1 MKVEEDQ
8 VLQFNLIQYTSDKDK
23 ETLVFTIV
31 SGVGELDGSTYKYKP
46 ENTEGTESVTLRVT
60 NSEGKYAEDTF
71 EIAIE
76 IDIEEIL
83 YNNLKETPFIT
94 GGLIS
99 NQFVRQIHPEMIIYL
114 KTSTTRYAYLQIKS
128 CLDDLEFKYRV
139 FDEDGS
145 ISATGIR
152 HLIIDEEYDLDG
164 DDVPELAW
172 LTSNRYI
179 VQTVEFFTMQSDE
192 NIETR
197 YLDFPFYRESKKGTL
212 FWVEEI
218 VDNGVFIVY
227 PDSEKLVVSSENYEI
242 SDVVDVSNNV
252 IAYKLTSDF
261 PMLHEGDVIVDTQ
274 SQIIRKLSDEPIYRG
289 TEVIY
294 FTVVGQLEDV
304 FEVLSFSQSKPVGE
318 PISQNKESFDP
329 SGSFPVGDLKFE
341 FDINGNAVIIPNVE
355 VGGSIEGYIKLGLGI
370 CVEIDISGD
379 EKHFKS
385 FVEGSIEV
393 KVTEDI
399 AIKGETETKISEIPV
414 GGIDLPPFWIGPVFI
429 VPRFQTGLVTKVKLE
444 GKAGLRSETTL
455 EGKMKFGIDLEN
467 NSDPKWI
474 VEFPLDTEVSD
485 FEPFLA
491 GELECATGIQ
501 GEFMLSIMKLG
512 GFTTAVRILCPK
524 AKLSTVFRQGD
535 PDTENLFNWKHMD
548 VEFKAN
554 VGAAVELE
562 AAFKE
567 DALRFLG
574 IKFKVSLKPLVVF
587 DRTILELTIDKP
599 RTPSGMAFNNLGN
612 GNIEGLFEDE
622 SSIEDGYEVWRKK
635 EGESEFTCIEE
646 NLSKNATSF
655 PDNNLEINVQYTYKI
670 RAFSK
675 MKIEISNIDFVPLRM
690 YSDYIELTVILL
702 PGELP
707 PVVPFNPSPDL
718 GAENICLA
726 PNLSWDCYDPSGG
739 TPYYQ
744 IYFGKGGLGAE
755 PVGTT
760 AGTKVWSPG
769 TLEPSSWYYWKVVA
783 QGKYGI
789 TEGKEWRFKTGTA
802 MNNPPELPE
811 FYFPIDGATEQSINV
826 VLSWQCTDQD
836 NDALEYDVLLG
847 VNNPPENTIAS
858 GITERSFAL
867 ANLNLGTTYFWQVK
881 VNDGKGNI
889 IFGPIWSFRTASGSG
904 LAPAKPSNPDPADYS
919 KGNPLSLTL
928 SWDCSDPNGDPL
940 TYDVLLE
947 RYYSTNPDD
956 PETVVAKGIASKSLS
971 LEQLPEYSSYVWRVI
986 AYDNN
991 GNMTKGPVWHFMVG
1005 ATPNNPPV
1013 APIEI
1018 SPKNNSVGQ
1027 SNRIVLLWSCT
1038 DPEDDP
1044 ITYEIYFGETVN
1056 PPRMEDVLNDSV
1068 NEYIVPYELDY
1079 GTQYYWRIVAK
1090 DNPSKGDQLTTIG
1103 SLWTFKTAEQG
1114 TPGTTKWVAHLSGDL
1129 NLYSVPAVREDGTIV
1144 VAGGRDRPRNPCDCD
1159 SRLYCLSTN
1168 GDVIWT
1174 YEASSCIIGDPLI
1187 NDDGAI
1193 YIATLDGIIHCVE
1206 PNGEPR
1212 WKFETDGNSYEPMA
1226 LGPDGT
1232 LYVPFMDSME
1242 KVYAFYPDGEKK
1254 WEFFTDERVT
1264 SGVSVGQ
1271 DGTIYFGARWHLF
1284 ALNPDGTLKWAFSTG
1299 EEVASTPAIGS
1310 DGTVYF
1316 GSADGHLYA
1325 LTSNG
1330 QKKWAYDFADEWIE
1344 ITGPAIDSSGNIYVN
1359 VDESVFC
1366 ITPSGK
1372 RKWVHSGDAYCWY
1385 VPAIGEDNLVYA
1397 SAVWLL
1403 TLDSNGNQ
1411 VSYSQYRVASD
1422 PTIIDDGTLLI
1433 GTLYGELV
1441 AVNVSSNGIMDSPW
1455 PKASKDLKNT
1465 GRAAD
1470 PYPNMPPEPPTN
1482 PTPNDKISDQQLSV
1496 SLEWECSDP
1505 EHNFMRYDVY
1515 LDQNPSPVTKRFKA
1529 IANKS
1534 CQISDLDPETT
1545 YYWKVIAEDSY
1556 GGVSEGPVWSFTTK
1570 ISEDTTIYFSEGF
1583 ESGDL
1588 SKNEWIVSGDYVPFV
1603 QSSEVYEGNYSLSFL
1618 PPFTE
1623 EKSLVESEIQVS
1635 IVIPNDAFISF
1646 FRKVS
1651 GRSVDS
1657 LSFYIDGNQVG
1668 NWTSLYGYS
1677 DLHSDQKDLEWSEV
1691 VRRIPAGQH
1700 TLKWKYTSTRDSQI
1714 QGADTSWLDEI
1725 RVVDFLPLGDLVS
1738 FSDRRIEEYVRFIL
1752 GKNPEESIASRE
1764 VQDICSLVIK
1774 GSIEEDF
1781 GIESLEFDKTNGFVV
1796 SADNTP
1802 LNFSGFE
1809 YLNDLLILYVDN
1821 CPVVDV
1827 LPLKNCQQLSLL
1839 FLSGTG
1845 VNITDSSPL
1854 GLMNNLEVLSILDG
1868 AIDLTGLSV
1877 SSTIDSLLINSGCVK
1892 GLGTLGSLRTLA
1904 DLGLIDCDLY
1914 DTSFVK
1920 DLESLKWLN
1929 IAYNN
1934 IAEINSLVNLVNLEH
1949 LSVFEN
1955 EISDISTLL
1964 DNPGINS
1971 GDVIDLR
1978 YNMLDISEDST
1989 DMKHI
1994 KALSDRGVEVLFSPQ
2009 NTNASPTATIVEG
2022 PSGTISENSGT
2033 FTWTG
2038 EDSDGEIVKY
2048 EYRKDGGDWIDHGL
2062 NTSYTWSGYSE
2073 GSHTFEVRAQDDDA
2087 AYSESAMCGFA
2098 YSIRWVFVESGNFIM
2113 GDTWGDGLEEELPV
2127 HEVTLTYDLYVW
2139 KYEVTFDE
2147 YDEFCEDTGRT
2158 KPGDNGWGRGK
2169 RPVINVTWWDGVAFC
2184 NWLSEKE
2191 GLPKAYENLGN
2202 YLLDANGNITTDITE
2217 VVGYRLLTEAEWE
2230 YAVRGGKESVGY
2242 KYSGSNT
2249 ASDVAWYTEDQLEEK
2264 TQEVG
2269 TKSPNELGIYDMSGN
2284 VWEFCYDSWYDYT
2297 EDPQINP
2304 CNFVPSWTRIGR
2316 GGCFRSGIRSLTVS
2330 HRYSIHPTYEGCDTG
2345 FRIARI
2351 AEVVQN
2357 LPPVIPY
2364 DPYPADDSE

>member
-1 MKVEEDQ
+1 
-8 VLQFNLIQYTSDKDK
+8 
-23 ETLVFTIV
+23 
-31 SGVGELDGSTYKYKP
+31 
-46 ENTEGTESVTLRVT
+46 
-60 NSEGKYAEDTF
+60 
-71 EIAIE
+71 
-76 IDIEEIL
+76 
-83 YNNLKETPFIT
+83 
-94 GGLIS
+94 
-99 NQFVRQIHPEMIIYL
+99 MIIYL
-114 KTSTTRYAYLQIKS
+114 KTSTTRYAYLQIES
-128 CLDDLEFKYRV
+128 CFDDLEFKYRV
-139 FDEDGS
+139 FDGDGS
-145 ISATGIR
+145 ILTTGIR
-152 HLIIDEEYDLDG
+152 RLIIDEEYDLDG

-179 VQTVEFFTMQSDE
+179 VQTVEFFAKQADE
-192 NIETR
+192 NTETR
-197 YLDFPFYRESKKGTL
+197 YLDFPFYRDSKKGTL
-212 FWVEEI
+212 FWVDEI

-242 SDVVDVSNNV
+242 SDLVDVSNNV

-274 SQIIRKLSDEPIYRG
+274 NQIIRKLSDEPIYRG

-329 SGSFPVGDLKFE
+329 SGSFPVGDLKFGFE
-341 FDINGNAVIIPNVE
+341 INGNAVIIPNVE

-379 EKHFKS
+379 EKHFRS
-385 FVEGSIEV
+385 FVEGSVEV

-399 AIKGETETKISEIPV
+399 AIKGETETKISEIPIK
-414 GGIDLPPFWIGPVFI
+414 GIDLPPFWIGPVFI

-474 VEFPLDTEVSD
+474 VEHSLDTEVSG

-535 PDTENLFNWKHMD
+535 PDPKNLFNWKHMD
-548 VEFKAN
+548 VEFKAK
-554 VGAAVELE
+554 VGAALELE

-574 IKFKVSLKPLVVF
+574 IKFKVSLKPLVVI

-635 EGESEFTCIEE
+635 EGESDFTCIEE
-646 NLSKNATSF
+646 NLSKNAASF
-655 PDNNLEINVQYTYKI
+655 LDNNLEINVQYTYKI

-675 MKIEISNIDFVPLRM
+675 MKIDISIIDFVPLRM
-690 YSDYIELTVILL
+690 YSDFIELTVILL

-739 TPYYQ
+739 TPSYQ

-755 PVGTT
+755 PAGTT
-760 AGTKVWSPG
+760 PGTRVWSPG
-769 TLEPSSWYYWKVVA
+769 ILEPSSWYYWKVVA

-836 NDALEYDVLLG
+836 NDKLEYDVLLG
-847 VNNPPENTIAS
+847 ANNPPENTVAS

-867 ANLNLGTTYFWQVK
+867 AGLNFGTTYFWQIK

-889 IFGPIWSFRTASGSG
+889 VFGPVWSFSTVSDSESS
-904 LAPAKPSNPDPADYS
+904 PVTPSKPFPEDYS
-919 KGNPLSLTL
+919 RNNPLYVPL
-928 SWDCSDPNGDPL
+928 SWNCYDPNGDPV
-940 TYDVLLE
+940 TYDVYLE
-947 RYYSTNPDD
+947 RQLNTSHEVPTKKVATKI
-956 PETVVAKGIASKSLS
+956 PEKSFS
-971 LEQLPEYSSYVWRVI
+971 VGPMLETTTYLWQIV
-986 AYDNN
+986 AYDNK
-991 GNMTKGPVWHFMVG
+991 GNKTTGPVWKFKTG
-1005 ATPNNPPV
+1005 RKPNNPPEV
-1013 APIEI
+1013 PSDP
-1018 SPKNNSVGQ
+1018 SPANNSTKQ
-1027 SNRIVLLWSCT
+1027 TIRPTLRWICT
-1038 DPEDDP
+1038 DPDGDGKD
-1044 ITYEIYFGETVN
+1044 YELYFGTTTN
-1056 PPRMEDVLNDSV
+1056 PPKVLDKPDDGNSYYEMKKSL
-1068 NEYIVPYELDY
+1068 EYD
-1079 GTQYYWRIVAK
+1079 TQYYWRVVAT
-1090 DNPSKGDQLTTIG
+1090 DRPEHGEPASSTGP
-1103 SLWTFKTAEQG
+1103 LWTFRTAKKGE
-1114 TPGTTKWVAHLSGDL
+1114 PGTVEWEVQFSNEGYIRGEVAILSNGTIIVPGGKNDQK
-1129 NLYSVPAVREDGTIV
+1129 LYAFTPSGSLSWTYDAGSSITAGPVVSSEDSIYIGTVDGTIYSIDAKGEV
-1144 VAGGRDRPRNPCDCD
+1144 LWEYQAPEQ
-1159 SRLYCLSTN
+1159 
-1168 GDVIWT
+1168 I
-1174 YEASSCIIGDPLI
+1174 
-1187 NDDGAI
+1187 
-1193 YIATLDGIIHCVE
+1193 TLAL
-1206 PNGEPR
+1206 P
-1212 WKFETDGNSYEPMA
+1212 A

-1232 LYVPFMDSME
+1232 VYFAVGAFRTLEKGLYALHPNGEIKWIFTS
-1242 KVYAFYPDGEKK
+1242 DG
-1254 WEFFTDERVT
+1254 WIS
-1264 SGVSVGQ
+1264 SGISIGP
-1271 DGTIYFGARWHLF
+1271 DGTIYFGSSDWFLYAV
-1284 ALNPDGTLKWAFSTG
+1284 NQDGTIRWKYETG
-1299 EEVASTPAIGS
+1299 EHVTGTPAIGD
-1310 DGTVYF
+1310 DGTIYF
-1316 GSADGHLYA
+1316 GSQDGYLYA
-1325 LTSNG
+1325 ITANSKLIWRYKIYNG
-1330 QKKWAYDFADEWIE
+1330 YADICD
-1344 ITGPAIDSSGNIYVN
+1344 PVIDKNGNIYIRA
-1359 VDESVFC
+1359 DEYFHCVG
-1366 ITPSGK
+1366 PDGK
-1372 RKWVHSGDAYCWY
+1372 KKWVYTFDSTTCENI
-1385 VPAIGEDNLVYA
+1385 AIGDDGIIYIANKFA
-1397 SAVWLL
+1397 GQITAFNSK
-1403 TLDSNGNQ
+1403 GN
-1411 VSYSQYRVASD
+1411 VLWYLNVLPVDTS
-1422 PTIIDDGTLLI
+1422 PTISDGIMYIATVDGVLHAI
-1433 GTLYGELV
+1433 
-1441 AVNVSSNGIMDSPW
+1441 NVSSNSLAESSW
-1455 PKASKDLKNT
+1455 PKFGRDLRNT
-1465 GRAAD
+1465 GCVIE
-1470 PYPNMPPEPPTN
+1470 PFPNNPPDAPIN
-1482 PTPNDKISDQQLSV
+1482 PIPENNSSEQPLSLT
-1496 SLEWECSDP
+1496 LEWECSDP
-1505 EHNFMRYDVY
+1505 DYDFLKYDVY
-1515 LDQNPSPVTKRFKA
+1515 FGNQVNPKTKVFEDIKDKKCE
-1529 IANKS
+1529 IDN
-1534 CQISDLDPETT
+1534 LDPETT
-1545 YYWKVIAEDSY
+1545 YYWKVITKD
-1556 GGVSEGPVWSFTTK
+1556 GRDGVTSSPIWSFTTQYG
-1570 ISEDTTIYFSEGF
+1570 DDVTTYFYEGF
-1583 ESGDL
+1583 ETGDL
-1588 SKNEWIVSGDYVPFV
+1588 SKNEWIVSGDYVPFA

-1657 LSFYIDGNQVG
+1657 LSFYMDGNQVG

-1700 TLKWKYTSTRDSQI
+1700 TLKWKYTATRDSQI

-1725 RVVDFLPLGDLVS
+1725 RVVDFLPLGDIVN
-1738 FSDRRIEEYVRFIL
+1738 FSDRRIEECVRFIL
-1752 GKNPEESIASRE
+1752 GKSPEESIGSRE
-1764 VQDICSLVIK
+1764 VQDICWLVVQ
-1774 GSIEEDF
+1774 GSIDEDF
-1781 GIESLEFDKTNGFVV
+1781 GIEPLEFDKTNGFVV
-1796 SADNTP
+1796 STDNTP
-1802 LNFSGFE
+1802 LDFSGFE
-1809 YLNDLLILYVDN
+1809 YLNDLLILYIDN

-1839 FLSGTG
+1839 FLSGTD

-1877 SSTIDSLLINSGCVK
+1877 SSTIDSLLVNSSCVK
-1892 GLGTLGSLRTLA
+1892 GLGTLGALQTLM

-1914 DTSFVK
+1914 DTSFLE
-1920 DLESLKWLN
+1920 DLESLKWLS

-1934 IAEINSLVNLVNLEH
+1934 IAGVSSLVNLVNLEH

-2009 NTNASPTATIVEG
+2009 NTNASPAATIVSG
-2022 PSGTISENSGT
+2022 PSGTIFEDSST

-2038 EDSDGEIVKY
+2038 EDSDGEIIKY
-2048 EYRKDGGDWIDHGL
+2048 EYKKDGGDWIDHGL

-2073 GSHTFEVRAQDDDA
+2073 GSHTFEVRAQDDDEA
-2087 AYSESAMCGFA
+2087 YSESARREFIYQPLNASPTATIVSGPSGTIFEDSSTFSWTGEDSDGEIIKYEYKKDGGDWIDHGLNTSYTWSGYSEGSHTFEVRAQDDDEAYSESAMCGFA
-2098 YSIRWVFVESGNFIM
+2098 YSIRWVLVESGNFIM
-2113 GDTWGDGLEEELPV
+2113 GDTWGDGLEEEMPV

-2230 YAVRGGKESVGY
+2230 YAARGGKESVGY

-2345 FRIARI
+2345 FRVARI
-2351 AEVVQN
+2351 AKVVQN